1 MVGTTISVSAPLIAI
16 VVIAVVVI
24 IVIAKGI
31 RIVPQGMTMVI
42 ERLGKYRRTLDS
54 GINLILPFFDRPR
67 AILWDI
73 ATSDDTRRKHLTQM
87 IDLREQVYDYPK
99 QSVITKD
106 NVTVSIDALL
116 YFQINDARSACYE
129 VANLTKAIEMLTQT
143 TLRNVVGKLTL
154 DECLTS
160 RDSINNE
167 LCQNLDEA
175 TDRWGVKVNR
185 VEIKDIEVP
194 ASIRT
199 QMEKQMTAEREKRA
213 AILTAEGLKQSRI
226 LEAEGYQESEVKKAD
241 GEKQAAILRA
251 EGEAESTRLK
261 AEAEAK
267 AIEYVK
273 AQFADGKEYA
283 DYLKAI
289 RYIDAQKEIFAGKDV
304 KTIFMPFGTEKA
316 LGSIGSLS
324 EIAKESR

>member
-1 MVGTTISVSAPLIAI
+1 MFFA
-16 VVIAVVVI
+16 VVIFAFVAAA
-24 IVIAKGI
+24 VIAAGI

-42 ERLGKYRRTLDS
+42 ERLGKYRRTLES
-54 GINLILPFFDRPR
+54 GINIIIPFFDRPR
-67 AILWDI
+67 MVSWDMPSL
-73 ATSDDTRRKHLTQM
+73 TEETKRRRTTCW

-116 YFQINDARSACYE
+116 YFQINNAADACYE

-154 DECLTS
+154 DECLIS
-160 RDSINNE
+160 RDEINTQ
-167 LCQNLDEA
+167 LCTILDEA

-185 VEIKDIEVP
+185 VEIKEIEVP
-194 ASIRT
+194 ESIRI

-213 AILTAEGLKQSRI
+213 AILTAEGMKQSKI
-226 LEAEGYQESEVKKAD
+226 LEAEGFQESEVKKAD

-251 EGEAESTRLK
+251 EGEAAATKAR

-267 AIEYVK
+267 AIEYVRS
-273 AQFADGKEYA
+273 QFKDEAAYA

-289 RYIDAQKEIFAGKDV
+289 RYIDAQKEIFRGKDV
-304 KTIFMPFGTEKA
+304 KTIFMPYGTEKA
-316 LGSIGSLS
+316 LGGIGSLS
-324 EIAKESR
+324 ELVKQG